1 MEVDN
6 MRNTRIDY
14 NDDVEMNE
22 SKPTNTYN
30 RPRRRHY
37 GRRPSRPFNVEVE
50 VDPIFGTLLMPEKKT
65 TGSAGYDLK
74 CSGEYT
80 VHVGERVLIPTGVKF
95 KIPYGNVGFITPRS
109 SYGLKGI
116 TIPNSPG
123 TIDSD
128 YRDEIKVILENR
140 GEEDLVLKPGDR
152 IAQIVFLP
160 IRIGTMSLVPKLSP
174 DRYNDREGGFGS
186 TGND

>member
-1 MEVDN
+1 

-14 NDDVEMNE
+14 NEEDVEVTE
-22 SKPTNTYN
+22 SKPTNTY

-37 GRRPSRPFNVEVE
+37 GRRPSKPFNVEVE
-50 VDPIFGTLLMPEKKT
+50 VDPAYGTMVMPERKT

-74 CSGEYT
+74 SAIECT
-80 VHVGERVLIPTGVKF
+80 IRVGERVLVSTGVKL

-109 SYGLKGI
+109 SFGLKGI
-116 TIPNSPG
+116 TIPNAPG

-128 YRDEIKVILENR
+128 YRDEIKVILQNN

-186 TGND
+186 TGTN

>member
-1 MEVDN
+1 

-22 SKPTNTYN
+22 SKPNTYS

-37 GRRPSRPFNVEVE
+37 GRKPSRPFNVEVE
-50 VDPIFGTLLMPEKKT
+50 IMPQYSSLVMPEKKT

-74 CSGEYT
+74 CATAT
-80 VHVGERVLIPTGVKF
+80 VLHVGERALISTGIKL

-109 SYGLKGI
+109 SFGLKGI
-116 TIPNSPG
+116 TIPNAPG

-128 YRDEIKVILENR
+128 YRGEIQVILENN
-140 GEEDLVLKPGDR
+140 GNEDLVLNPGDR

-160 IRIGTMSLVPKLSP
+160 IRIGTMALVPKLSP

-186 TGND
+186 TGTN

>member
-1 MEVDN
+1 
-6 MRNTRIDY
+6 MRNSRIDY
-14 NDDVEMNE
+14 NDDEVEMNE
-22 SKPTNTYN
+22 PKHNSYN

-37 GRRPSRPFNVEVE
+37 GRKPSRPFNVEVE
-50 VDPIFGTLLMPEKKT
+50 VLPEYGSLVMPEKKT

-74 CSGEYT
+74 CAT
-80 VHVGERVLIPTGVKF
+80 DCVVHVGERVLISTGIKL

-116 TIPNSPG
+116 TIPNAPG

-128 YRDEIKVILENR
+128 YRDEVKVILENN
-140 GEEDLVLKPGDR
+140 GEEEFVLKPGDR

-186 TGND
+186 TGIN